1 MKLSAGILPD
11 SMRKS
16 IITIIFK
23 KGDKALLKNYRPIS
37 LTNCD
42 YKILTFVLAKRLQ
55 KVIPNLISCDQS
67 GYTKNRYIGFSARLI
82 DDIIQYCED
91 GNKPGAI
98 ICLDF

>member
-1 MKLSAGILPD
+1 MRMIDETFCKGILPD

-55 KVIPNLISCDQS
+55 KVIPNLISCDQLDIL
-67 GYTKNRYIGFSARLI
+67 KI
-82 DDIIQYCED
+82 DTLVLVQ
-91 GNKPGAI
+91 G
-98 ICLDF
+98 